1 MRRKKVHIVVD
12 VNSGVSRSPAKS
24 HTVRFFPLPFKTLA
38 LLLTFTTAFFLSGI
52 FQGRANATTLYPTAC
67 LGGWQNTHL
76 AEGAPQRVPGGP
88 INPDSSAFLGA
99 DVAGTIIC
107 SRFAGVLPDE
117 TRPLSLRVILHL
129 GGVPTPETP
138 EVEVVEPPAPEDT
151 PYSELPIEPL
161 PDAPTQD
168 LAPEVPTEPVT
179 PVEAPVVPESPP
191 REVDEVVEPPTSW
204 LHIFSIPVAHAAEE
218 DSLVQASE
226 PAVEVASIPEQSDEV
241 VESFAPE
248 THVPETTHSEQGPPS
263 EAGTEQPSQSPSVD
277 EDSLEVGDI
286 VSIEQFEEPLSVEL
300 ESVEPVAPPG
310 EVLGVATTTDPFL
323 EVAVSFNGVDRKVIE
338 VLGEVDFH
346 QAAFEIDLPNDFSW
360 SDFER
365 LEVSVARIPSI
376 ASHGA
381 VLLDSVELVAS
392 YETIP
397 EQIDPDEPDIEAD
410 VFTEQ
415 ENFDTSAS
423 EDPQVETFVIEQET
437 VKLTRRVFTRQVLL
451 DRAARHA
458 CTVEPFTLDISEHEQ
473 TRGSITV
480 SHKGTPVRGVL
491 EVGSFPDGVIV
502 GVGEPNQF
510 EYQVSAKEEQIPITI
525 LKETGAQT
533 GSFNISFFYTVQING
548 KDSTALCQMNLLH
561 NAE

>member
-12 VNSGVSRSPAKS
+12 VNSGVSRSPEKI
-24 HTVRFFPLPFKTLA
+24 HHVRFFPLPFKTLA
-38 LLLTFTTAFFLSGI
+38 LFLTFTTAFFLSGV

-88 INPDSSAFLGA
+88 IDPESSAFLGA
-99 DVAGTIIC
+99 DIAGTIIC

-129 GGVPTPETP
+129 GGVPTPEDPETDVAEPPVPQDTP
-138 EVEVVEPPAPEDT
+138 YTELPLETQPDVPAPDPAPEI
-151 PYSELPIEPL
+151 SGESVIPI
-161 PDAPTQD
+161 
-168 LAPEVPTEPVT
+168 
-179 PVEAPVVPESPP
+179 EAPVVPESPP
-191 REVDEVVEPPTSW
+191 VEAEEVVEPPTSW
-204 LHIFSIPVAHAAEE
+204 LHLFSIPTAHAAEE
-218 DSLVQASE
+218 DSSVQAIE
-226 PAVEVASIPEQSDEV
+226 PAVEVVSIPEQSDEADD
-241 VESFAPE
+241 SFVPAPS
-248 THVPETTHSEQGPPS
+248 VPETTHPEQNLPS
-263 EAGTEQPSQSPSVD
+263 ETSIEQSSQSPEID
-277 EDSLEVGDI
+277 DNSLGVGDI
-286 VSIEQFEEPLSVEL
+286 VSIEQFEEPPSPEP
-300 ESVEPVAPPG
+300 EIIEPVTPSG

-346 QAAFEIDLPNDFSW
+346 QAAFEIDVPNDFSW

-365 LEVSVARIPSI
+365 LEVSVARLPSI

-381 VLLDSVELVAS
+381 VLLDSVELVVS

-397 EQIDPDEPDIEAD
+397 ERVDPDESNTEAD
-410 VFTEQ
+410 ALTEQ
-415 ENFDTSAS
+415 ENFETSVS
-423 EDPQVETFVIEQET
+423 EDPQVETFIIEQEA
-437 VKLTRRVFTRQVLL
+437 VKLTRRVFTRQVVL

-458 CTVEPFTLDISEHEQ
+458 CTVEPFTLDISEREQ
-473 TRGSITV
+473 TPGTITI

-502 GVGEPNQF
+502 GVGEPDQF
-510 EYQVSAKEEQIPITI
+510 EYEVSAKEERIPLII
-525 LKETGAQT
+525 SKEVGAQT
-533 GSFNISFFYTVQING
+533 GSFNISFFYTVQVNG